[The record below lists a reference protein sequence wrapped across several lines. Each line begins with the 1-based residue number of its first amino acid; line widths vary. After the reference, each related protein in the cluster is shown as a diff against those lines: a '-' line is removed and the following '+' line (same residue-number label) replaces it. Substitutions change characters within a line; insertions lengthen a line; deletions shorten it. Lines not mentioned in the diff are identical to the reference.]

1 MSGQIFMIGGRHIS
15 AGIDVIGQMVSQFF
29 WRIADLGTERAL
41 DLSEH
46 TILALALFAW
56 AWSAAFAPPSVRS
69 RSAKHPP
76 SAVCSSSYVQSQPG
90 G

>member
-1 MSGQIFMIGGRHIS
+1 LRENRVVSGQIFMIGGRHIS

-46 TILALALFAW
+46 TILALAIF
-56 AWSAAFAPPSVRS
+56 
-69 RSAKHPP
+69 
-76 SAVCSSSYVQSQPG
+76 AVCMGLVRCIRTAFR
-90 G
+90 